1 MDDLLEKPSS
11 ELVKKP
17 FGDDVDADGDAESSG
32 DEEDGGL
39 DWTKLLP
46 SAARPVIPK
55 RGEKEFEPSAE
66 GGSNLQQH
74 ILQKSRNAMLEA
86 LRATRSTTGKN
97 MSYGIWHPSLSR
109 VSVPITRGQMM
120 QSIGHTVPRACT
132 EGFITKTQ
140 KRLELLPEEAI
151 YLIERGSLFCWKE
164 STLDLSAVKSE
175 VFEMVGGSPMTVQQ
189 AYSEMLGKENLTLER
204 YQVYSYL
211 KRLGYVVTRTDP
223 PDEHYPRAAPYP
235 SPTMSAVPPL
245 PGSSSTST
253 TRSIFSR
260 ILDRIYSLFRPFNW
274 WKPLRISRWLHKDKN
289 YGHIFRS
296 LRFIPSGFGVP
307 LFSPLCASTEVN
319 HSKGTSDPRLKD
331 SPYKPFYNLYKP
343 PTPYKKSA
351 PPPPDYQVVVIDA
364 RKTPMPSLYELT
376 SLYASAPLLPPPEPR
391 KRNPPQLQGVS
402 YKKTQVQAQAQAER
416 KVPVAPR
423 TKTESSGFFPSLAI
437 LRWITSWFRPWSTKE
452 DQPKQPEPRRLNP
465 FMVLRAGKKTAIVAA
480 VDAGNVNFYRFA
492 MGAFEEG
499 PWF

>member
-1 MDDLLEKPSS
+1 MDDLLEKPSA

-17 FGDDVDADGDAESSG
+17 LGEDVDAENDAESSG

-46 SAARPVIPK
+46 PSSRPVIPK
-55 RGEKEFEPSAE
+55 RGEKEFEPSIE

-74 ILQKSRNAMLEA
+74 ILQRSRNAMFEA
-86 LRATRSTTGKN
+86 LRATRSTANKN

-109 VSVPITRGQMM
+109 VSVPIARGQLM
-120 QSIGHTVPRACT
+120 QNIGHTVPRPVPSLD
-132 EGFITKTQ
+132 GPKTKTQ

-164 STLDLSAVKSE
+164 SELDYSAAVQPDI
-175 VFEMVGGSPMTVQQ
+175 FEMVGGIPMTVQQ
-189 AYSEMLGKENLTLER
+189 AYSEMIDKENLTLER

-223 PDEHYPRAAPYP
+223 PNEHYPRAAPYP
-235 SPTMSAVPPL
+235 SSSMSSIPPQPGTSATTMKPSL
-245 PGSSSTST
+245 L
-253 TRSIFSR
+253 SR
-260 ILDRIYSLFRPFNW
+260 IFERIYRMFHPFDW
-274 WKPLRISRWLHKDKN
+274 WKPVRISRWLFKEKN

-296 LRFIPSGFGVP
+296 LRLIPSGFGVP
-307 LFSPLCASTEVN
+307 LFTPPCSTTTQAAEE
-319 HSKGTSDPRLKD
+319 SSDPRLKN
-331 SPYKPFYNLYKP
+331 SPYKPFFNLYKP

-351 PPPPDYQVVVIDA
+351 PPPPDYQVVVVDA

-376 SLYASAPLLPPPEPR
+376 SLYASAPLLPPPVPR
-391 KRNPPQLQGVS
+391 KRNPPQMQGVS
-402 YKKTQVQAQAQAER
+402 YRKTQAQAQAQENATRPSVPSSPPTTLER
-416 KVPVAPR
+416 LK
-423 TKTESSGFFPSLAI
+423 
-437 LRWITSWFRPWSTKE
+437 SWFWPWASQDIE
-452 DQPKQPEPRRLNP
+452 PKQPPPRKLNP
-465 FMVLRAGKKTAIVAA
+465 FMVLRAGKKTAIIAA

-499 PWF
+499 PWFP

>member
-1 MDDLLEKPSS
+1 MDDLLEKPSA
-11 ELVKKP
+11 EITKKP
-17 FGDDVDADGDAESSG
+17 LGEDVDAEGDAESG
-32 DEEDGGL
+32 DEEDGAL

-46 SAARPVIPK
+46 PSARPVIPK
-55 RGEKEFEPSAE
+55 RGEKEFEPSVE

-74 ILQKSRNAMLEA
+74 ILQRSRNAMFET
-86 LRATRSTTGKN
+86 LRTTRSTVK
-97 MSYGIWHPSLSR
+97 SISR
-109 VSVPITRGQMM
+109 GQIMQNVGHSVPRLLPSQDSSG
-120 QSIGHTVPRACT
+120 A
-132 EGFITKTQ
+132 KTQ

-164 STLDLSAVKSE
+164 SEADCSATVQST

-211 KRLGYVVTRTDP
+211 KRLGYVVTRTNP
-223 PDEHYPRAAPYP
+223 PNEHYPRAAPYP
-235 SPTMSAVPPL
+235 YSSMSPVPPQ
-245 PGSSSTST
+245 PGTSRTT
-253 TRSIFSR
+253 TRLSFLSGIFDRISCIFS
-260 ILDRIYSLFRPFNW
+260 SFNW
-274 WKPLRISRWLHKDKN
+274 WKPLRISRWLHREKN
-289 YGHIFRS
+289 YAHIFRS

-307 LFSPLCASTEVN
+307 LFTPFCTTRNDMESPGESN
-319 HSKGTSDPRLKD
+319 DPRLKN

-351 PPPPDYQVVVIDA
+351 PPPPDYQVVVVDA

-376 SLYASAPLLPPPEPR
+376 SLYASAPLLPPPVPR

-402 YKKTQVQAQAQAER
+402 YKKSLAQAQAQGQEDRTPRPSALS
-416 KVPVAPR
+416 VP
-423 TKTESSGFFPSLAI
+423 SPSPSI
-437 LRWITSWFRPWSTKE
+437 LQRLIAWFWPSSTKGGE
-452 DQPKQPEPRRLNP
+452 VKEPPPRKPNP
-465 FMVLRAGKKTAIVAA
+465 FMVLRAGKKTAVIAA